1 MNVETLKMELTVV
14 FKSIRQ
20 HLQAGNEDDAYN
32 KLSEIIKRLNGLVL
46 DSINSVGRVPLTNEP
61 FSYYLMIHW
70 RNLLSDEEI
79 LPNTG
84 RTHLNKI
91 FFINGESL
99 NDSSIINRSY
109 PDSTISLSV
118 DTSVKGQVTITV
130 DQHKTGIPVWT
141 QSLIVSGSLLEAVL
155 TESE

>member
-20 HLQAGNEDDAYN
+20 HLQAGNEDDAYS

-46 DSINSVGRVPLTNEP
+46 DSINSVGRVPLTNAP

-109 PDSTISLSV
+109 PDSVISLSV
-118 DTSVKGQVTITV
+118 DTSVKGQVTITT
-130 DQHKTGIPVWT
+130 DQHKTGIPVWS

-155 TESE
+155 SESE